1 MVRALTILILYQ
13 LAGTVIQEATGLP
26 IPGAVIGLVMAL
38 VWFLVVSPPSE
49 DMRQTAQGLL
59 KYLGL
64 LFVPAGVG
72 VINEL
77 GPLRK
82 DALAITVSIVV
93 STILGMLVTGFMMQW
108 FLNRRETKA
117 DA

>member
-13 LAGTVIQEATGLP
+13 LAGTVIQEAIGLP
-26 IPGAVIGLVMAL
+26 VPGAVIGLIMAL
-38 VWFLVVSPPSE
+38 LWFLFVSPPSE

-72 VINEL
+72 VVNEL

-93 STILGMLVTGFMMQW
+93 STILGLLVTGVIMQW
-108 FLNRRETKA
+108 FLNRREVQP